1 MILRRSIEAIVNESS
16 PSDLKV
22 RLFAF
27 CCIGF
32 VAGVGLALFTT
43 WDACCGA
50 SNNFGGDTGGYG
62 GGVVITFAVDWFI
75 AITLFALAFAQAGK
89 RRRLQFVMAAILSEL
104 PLIAKWA
111 FDTYGRPL
119 F

>member
-1 MILRRSIEAIVNESS
+1 MERALAARLRAAFFLAHKSGHGPRGVSLILRRSIEAIVNESS
-16 PSDLKV
+16 PSDLKA

-50 SNNFGGDTGGYG
+50 SNNFGGDTGDYG
-62 GGVVITFAVDWFI
+62 GGGG
-75 AITLFALAFAQAGK
+75 ITLPPRWVIAHTPFALAFA
-89 RRRLQFVMAAILSEL
+89 
-104 PLIAKWA
+104 P
-111 FDTYGRPL
+111 
-119 F
+119 

>member
-1 MILRRSIEAIVNESS
+1 MEAPVNESS
-16 PSDLKV
+16 PSNPKV
-22 RLFAF
+22 LLFAF

-43 WDACCGA
+43 WDACCGP
-50 SNNFGGDTGGYG
+50 SNNFGGDSGVPGE
-62 GGVVITFAVDWFI
+62 GVVITFAVDWFI
-75 AITLFALAFAQAGK
+75 AITLFALTFVQAGK
-89 RRRLQFVMAAILSEL
+89 LRRLQFGMAAILSVL
-104 PLIAKWA
+104 PFIAKWA

>member
-1 MILRRSIEAIVNESS
+1 MERTLWPLGSERPKHKSGHGPRGVSLILRRSIEAIVNESS

-75 AITLFALAFAQAGK
+75 AITLFALA
-89 RRRLQFVMAAILSEL
+89 
-104 PLIAKWA
+104 
-111 FDTYGRPL
+111 
-119 F
+119 